1 MRETARPRGSLP
13 DDPTVGIRRISIW
26 RYLGI
31 EAGYLAVLLLVTF
44 VSWVVFGGSGSTR
57 AGGTGGS
64 ATYTETGAIWARTV
78 VPVGAS
84 LVFAVVVVTRLGW
97 WRPVLHDHKPVRRWV
112 WVVPGVLALTA
123 LAATNYPGLAQTSPG
138 FVASLLLGT
147 MLIGLTEE
155 LMSRGVGV
163 TAFRVNGYSERAV
176 ALWTSLIFGLS
187 HAASLLGGPV
197 GLIQVVYTM
206 VGGLLFYLTRR
217 ATGGLLGAVLV
228 HGLWDFGLFSAA
240 VVPGETYGAVP
251 VFFLPHLV
259 LAAVVLLGRNRIG
272 ATPRPSDLPSGT

>member
-1 MRETARPRGSLP
+1 MGDASAPRVALAP
-13 DDPTVGIRRISIW
+13 RRDDPTAGIRRISIR

-31 EAGYLAVLLLVTF
+31 EVGYLAVLLLAEL
-44 VSWVVFGGSGSTR
+44 VSWMAFGGGGSTA
-57 AGGTGGS
+57 AGGTAGS

-84 LVFAVVVVTRLGW
+84 LVFVVVVVTRLGW

-123 LAATNYPGLAQTSPG
+123 LAATNYPGLAETSAA

-163 TAFRVNGYSERAV
+163 TAFRVNGYGERAV

-197 GLIQVVYTM
+197 GLIQVAYTT
-206 VGGLLFYLTRR
+206 VGGVLFYLTRR
-217 ATGGLLGAVLV
+217 VTGGLVGAVLI

-240 VVPGETYGAVP
+240 VVPGETYGVVP

-259 LAAVVLLGRNRIG
+259 LVVVLLLGRNRIG
-272 ATPRPSDLPSGT
+272 ATSRPATA